1 MDLTSG
7 VVTGTKVRWR
17 ATRGGDLGKNLKW
30 LDMRLIPEGGGL
42 LLRLT
47 RCQIIPTQQ
56 QTEKKITSVN
66 VIEHNGL
73 KYLFIS

>member
-7 VVTGTKVRWR
+7 EVTGTKVRWR
-17 ATRGGDLGKNLKW
+17 ATRVGDLGKNLKW
-30 LDMRLIPEGGGL
+30 LDMRLIPEGIGL

-47 RCQIIPTQQ
+47 RCQNISTQQ

-73 KYLFIS
+73 KYLFIL

>member
-1 MDLTSG
+1 MDLTAG
-7 VVTGTKVRWR
+7 VVTGTKVRW
-17 ATRGGDLGKNLKW
+17 RGGDLGKNLKW

-66 VIEHNGL
+66 VIEHGL